1 MSRKEWKACCCM
13 IITITLLVLA
23 IFFSLAFFIFND
35 MKNAYTEINDSYR
48 AEQKIVEQM
57 EQVIVD
63 KNLEIDQLNT
73 QIKELKEVK

>member
-1 MSRKEWKACCCM
+1 MSRNQWKACCCM
-13 IITITLLVLA
+13 IITISLLVLA

-35 MKNAYTEINDSYR
+35 MKNACMEINDSYK

-63 KNLEIDQLNT
+63 KNLEIEQLNT